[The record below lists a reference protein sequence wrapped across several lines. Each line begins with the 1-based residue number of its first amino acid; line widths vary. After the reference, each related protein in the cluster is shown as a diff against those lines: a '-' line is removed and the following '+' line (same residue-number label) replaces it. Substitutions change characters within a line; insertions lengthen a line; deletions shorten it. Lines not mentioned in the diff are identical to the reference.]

1 MFNLIF
7 ILSRYLLFPLLACLV
22 TISCAVYFV
31 YIVLLCSH
39 LFISLAHHLSF
50 SPAFLRFKCLIF
62 SSFFLFSDLLISL
75 SLPVRIKTAPMCYLS
90 SYTPSLSSL

>member
-7 ILSRYLLFPLLACLV
+7 ILSGYLLFPLLACLV

-50 SPAFLRFKCLIF
+50 FPYILKILKCLIF
-62 SSFFLFSDLLISL
+62 SSFFSVF
-75 SLPVRIKTAPMCYLS
+75 
-90 SYTPSLSSL
+90 